1 MIWKVKR
8 RCSPPFTQ
16 SRMKITVVS
25 AATTSTTN
33 ITGFFIIKRGLSL
46 AKAEPIAGTAILG
59 SVKDVTGVRLRNC
72 EVSIGATPVS
82 ALRTTV
88 QRVMAS
94 CSTMGPRASAGKK
107 VRPPT
112 IRITPTSSPM
122 NSPPWVGKV
131 PAEAGSVFLAASE
144 PAIAMAGM
152 IMKKRPTNIAT
163 APVVL

>member
-1 MIWKVKR
+1 
-8 RCSPPFTQ
+8 
-16 SRMKITVVS
+16 
-25 AATTSTTN
+25 
-33 ITGFFIIKRGLSL
+33 
-46 AKAEPIAGTAILG
+46 
-59 SVKDVTGVRLRNC
+59 
-72 EVSIGATPVS
+72 
-82 ALRTTV
+82 
-88 QRVMAS
+88 
-94 CSTMGPRASAGKK
+94 MGPSASAGKK

>member
-1 MIWKVKR
+1 M
-8 RCSPPFTQ
+8 
-16 SRMKITVVS
+16 TVVS

-33 ITGFFIIKRGLSL
+33 ITGFFIMARGSSL
-46 AKAEPIAGTAILG
+46 AKAEPIAGQTILG
-59 SVKDVTGVRLRNC
+59 SVSAVTGIRLRNC
-72 EVSIGATPVS
+72 EVSIDATPVS
-82 ALRTTV
+82 SIRTAALPSWR
-88 QRVMAS
+88 S
-94 CSTMGPRASAGKK
+94 CSTIGPSASAGKK

-112 IRITPTSSPM
+112 IRITPTSRPT

-144 PAIAMAGM
+144 PAIAIAGM